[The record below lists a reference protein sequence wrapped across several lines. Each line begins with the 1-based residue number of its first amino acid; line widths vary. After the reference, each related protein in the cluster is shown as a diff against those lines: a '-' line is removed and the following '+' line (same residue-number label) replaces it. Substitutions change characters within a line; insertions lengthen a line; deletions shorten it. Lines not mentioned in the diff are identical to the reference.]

1 MSLFAAVNAAVL
13 SEAIIDLDG
22 TLFIQLA
29 IFIVLF
35 FVLRSLV
42 FKPMIALFAAREAAI
57 DGAREEAKKME
68 GEARKSTGG
77 FDEAIQ
83 KVRVSAGEERDRLRN
98 DGLKLERTL
107 LEGVRVETQK
117 MMDDAKT
124 RLDGEARTVRT
135 TMQAQAPV
143 LAKQIASKL
152 LGREVA

>member
-1 MSLFAAVNAAVL
+1 MALFTALSAVL

-22 TLFIQLA
+22 TFLIQLA

-35 FVLRSLV
+35 FVLRSFV

-57 DGAREEAKKME
+57 DGARDEAKKME
-68 GEARKSTGG
+68 AEARHSTGG

-83 KVRVSAGEERDRLRN
+83 KVRISASEERDRLRN

-107 LEGVRVETQK
+107 LESVRVETQK
-117 MMDDAKT
+117 TMDSAKT
-124 RLDGEARTVRT
+124 TLEGEARIVRNKMT
-135 TMQAQAPV
+135 TDTPA